1 MALYINIINESLSL
15 KLILKFEISPFILLF
30 EFIIKEV
37 FLFFFSFKL
46 NKLLNKN
53 FIKYLNKYFF
63 IKILKIEI

>member
-1 MALYINIINESLSL
+1 LALYINIINESLSL
-15 KLILKFEISPFILLF
+15 KLILKFETSLFILLF

-37 FLFFFSFKL
+37 FLFFFHL
-46 NKLLNKN
+46 MLIKLLNKN